1 MCVGGWVCMCVY
13 VCMCMYVYVCVLCVY
28 VCMCVWVGV
37 ANLSAYF
44 SSDNDKQMAINVFL
58 GVFKPK
64 DGTTD
69 IWDLPTDYYLH
80 HTLARAPPT
89 PSDSRLGGEGGMLVG
104 YLWLTLPVFVYV
116 YVVVLQP
123 HKMVDGEF
131 VEGIA
136 TPLPPR
142 QVLTY
147 GSHRHEIFGLQI
159 CYRYDNQLVYSIYT
173 HDSPKVHK
181 VTLGFTKTFWFA

>member
-1 MCVGGWVCMCVY
+1 MEGGGGGVCVCGWVGVY
-13 VCMCMYVYVCVLCVY
+13 VCVCVYVYVCVCVCVVC
-28 VCMCVWVGV
+28 VCMYVCVWVGV

-116 YVVVLQP
+116 FVVVLQP

-142 QVLTY
+142 QVVTY
-147 GSHRHEIFGLQI
+147 GSHRHEVFVSNLVSKSVITMTTSWHLFNI
-159 CYRYDNQLVYSIYT
+159 CT
-173 HDSPKVHK
+173 
-181 VTLGFTKTFWFA
+181 